1 MPTSFHPLSLHAAFP
16 ICVGSF
22 DRRHILT
29 THAIGMSLGAPILFL
44 GYWVDEWYIPIAL
57 IFIPTVFNAS
67 YYGPTFA
74 CVHGLVRPEARAMA
88 SAILLFVQNL
98 VGLGLGPLLFG
109 MASEMLKPTVGVESV
124 RYVLY
129 GAAWLG
135 LIPAFFLWRASL
147 RLNAELKSG

>member
-1 MPTSFHPLSLHAAFP
+1 M
-16 ICVGSF
+16 
-22 DRRHILT
+22 LT
-29 THAIGMSLGAPILFL
+29 TPAMGMALGAPILFL
-44 GYWVDEWYIPIAL
+44 GYWVDEWHIAIAL

-109 MASEMLKPTVGVESV
+109 MASERSEERRVGKEGVSTG
-124 RYVLY
+124 RSRWSPYH
-129 GAAWLG
+129 
-135 LIPAFFLWRASL
+135 
-147 RLNAELKSG
+147 

>member
-1 MPTSFHPLSLHAAFP
+1 MLNTP
-16 ICVGSF
+16 
-22 DRRHILT
+22 
-29 THAIGMSLGAPILFL
+29 AIGMALGAPILFL
-44 GYWVDEWYIPIAL
+44 GYWVDEWHIAIAL

-109 MASEMLKPTVGVESV
+109 MASEMLKPNGGVERL

-129 GAAWLG
+129 GAAWMG
-135 LIPAFFLWRASL
+135 RFPVFFLLPDRKRVGW
-147 RLNAELKSG
+147 G